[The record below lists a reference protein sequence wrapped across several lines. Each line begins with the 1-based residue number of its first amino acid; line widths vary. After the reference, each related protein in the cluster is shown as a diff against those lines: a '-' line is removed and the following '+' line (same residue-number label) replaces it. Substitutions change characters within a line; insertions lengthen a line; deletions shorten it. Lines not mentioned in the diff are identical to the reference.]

1 MRVLA
6 AVDKFRGTATAAQ
19 VAAAIGHACWDLGHE
34 CIETPIGDGGE
45 GTLDV
50 LGGANR
56 TTRVTNPL
64 GKPVEAQW
72 RFVRDT
78 AIIEMARASGLSLV
92 GGPTKNDAVSASTTG
107 PGELIDKA
115 LDLGAER
122 IIVCLGGSATT
133 DGGLGAVRAIHAPA
147 RLKAVEFLVA
157 CDVTTRFV
165 DAAKVFG
172 PQKGATPSQVRLL
185 TGRLERLVQMYRENC
200 GVDVSLIEG
209 GGAAGGLAGGL
220 VALGGKLIPGFDMVA
235 DELNLTDRLKNAD
248 LVITGEGQLDH
259 TSYEGKVVGG
269 VIDNCQHF
277 KTSVAAIVGSFEF
290 DTELDNEFIR
300 PKPLISLTEM
310 FGHDKAMNEPLW
322 CIEHAALELLRQ
334 ISPQ

>member
-1 MRVLA
+1 
-6 AVDKFRGTATAAQ
+6 
-19 VAAAIGHACWDLGHE
+19 
-34 CIETPIGDGGE
+34 
-45 GTLDV
+45 
-50 LGGANR
+50 
-56 TTRVTNPL
+56 
-64 GKPVEAQW
+64 
-72 RFVRDT
+72 
-78 AIIEMARASGLSLV
+78 SGLSLV
-92 GGPTKNDAVSASTTG
+92 GGAALNDAVAASTTG
-107 PGELIDKA
+107 TGELIDKA

-200 GVDVSLIEG
+200 GVDVSQIEG

-235 DELNLTDRLKNAD
+235 DELNLTDRIKNAD

-269 VIDNCQHF
+269 IIDNCQHLQ
-277 KTSVAAIVGSFEF
+277 TPVAAIVGSYEF
-290 DTELDNEFIR
+290 DTELDNEFVR

-310 FGHDKAMNEPLW
+310 FGYDKAMNEPLW
-322 CIEHAALELLRQ
+322 CIEHAALDLLRQ
-334 ISPQ
+334 YSPH